1 MKYLLL
7 SLFTL
12 FLAIAIGSV
21 VVKDS
26 GYMVLSILGWKIE
39 TSAIL
44 FFIVIFLFFILVY
57 FLIRSLVRALQLPKD
72 IRIWKENKKQYLSE
86 KYISDGLVDMTD
98 GNWKEAESKFCKA
111 ASNSKNPYIMYLYA
125 ARTAEKM
132 SALKKRD
139 KYLRLAHTH
148 NSDAALTIGLT
159 QAELQLNQGQTVQ
172 AIAILNNLQEKW
184 PDQIRI
190 KQLLLEAYTFLN
202 DWQAVIEL
210 LCSIEKNNSYTH
222 DVIEDKKINA
232 YVGLLKD
239 AGISKD
245 KKKLNKLWGEI
256 PRKFKHKHH
265 LIEAYI
271 SERLKFEDTID
282 CEVLLKDAIKRQ
294 WDRKLVQLYG
304 LVIAKDLDKQL
315 HTAESWLGTYAN
327 DPVLLLA
334 LGRICI
340 RNSLWSK
347 AKEYLQKSVD
357 IQKSSDTFFQFA
369 NLYQHQGDYKQA
381 AIYYEKGLTLISEE
395 K

>member
-86 KYISDGLVDMTD
+86 KYISDGLADMTD
-98 GNWKEAESKFCKA
+98 GNWKEAENKFCKA

-190 KQLLLEAYTFLN
+190 KQLLIEAYTFLN

-315 HTAESWLGTYAN
+315 HTAESWLGTYGN

-347 AKEYLQKSVD
+347 AKEYLQKSID

-369 NLYQHQGDYKQA
+369 NLYQQQGDYKKA
-381 AIYYEKGLTLISEE
+381 VIYYEKGLALVS

>member
-44 FFIVIFLFFILVY
+44 FFIVIFLFFLLVY

-72 IRIWKENKKQYLSE
+72 IRIWKENKKLYLSE

-98 GNWKEAESKFCKA
+98 GNWKEAENKFCKA

-190 KQLLLEAYTFLN
+190 KQLLIEAYTFLN

-222 DVIEDKKINA
+222 DFIEDKKINA

-271 SERLKFEDTID
+271 SER
-282 CEVLLKDAIKRQ
+282 
-294 WDRKLVQLYG
+294 
-304 LVIAKDLDKQL
+304 
-315 HTAESWLGTYAN
+315 
-327 DPVLLLA
+327 
-334 LGRICI
+334 
-340 RNSLWSK
+340 
-347 AKEYLQKSVD
+347 
-357 IQKSSDTFFQFA
+357 
-369 NLYQHQGDYKQA
+369 
-381 AIYYEKGLTLISEE
+381 
-395 K
+395 

>member
-86 KYISDGLVDMTD
+86 KYISDGLADMTD
-98 GNWKEAESKFCKA
+98 GNWKEAENKFCKA

-347 AKEYLQKSVD
+347 AKEYLQKSIN
-357 IQKSSDTFFQFA
+357 IQESSDTFFQFA
-369 NLYQHQGDYKQA
+369 NLYQQQGDYKQA
-381 AIYYEKGLTLISEE
+381 VIYYEKGLALISKEN
-395 K
+395 

>member
-98 GNWKEAESKFCKA
+98 GNWKEAENKFCKA

-132 SALKKRD
+132 SVLKKRD
-139 KYLRLAHTH
+139 KYLKLALTH
-148 NSDAALTIGLT
+148 NSDAVLTIGLT

-232 YVGLLKD
+232 YAGL
-239 AGISKD
+239 
-245 KKKLNKLWGEI
+245 
-256 PRKFKHKHH
+256 
-265 LIEAYI
+265 
-271 SERLKFEDTID
+271 
-282 CEVLLKDAIKRQ
+282 
-294 WDRKLVQLYG
+294 
-304 LVIAKDLDKQL
+304 
-315 HTAESWLGTYAN
+315 
-327 DPVLLLA
+327 
-334 LGRICI
+334 
-340 RNSLWSK
+340 
-347 AKEYLQKSVD
+347 
-357 IQKSSDTFFQFA
+357 
-369 NLYQHQGDYKQA
+369 
-381 AIYYEKGLTLISEE
+381 
-395 K
+395 

>member
-12 FLAIAIGSV
+12 FLAFAIGSV

-86 KYISDGLVDMTD
+86 KYISDGVVDMTD
-98 GNWKEAESKFCKA
+98 GNWKEAENKFCKA

-347 AKEYLQKSVD
+347 AKEYLQKSIN
-357 IQKSSDTFFQFA
+357 IQESSDTFFQFA
-369 NLYQHQGDYKQA
+369 NLYQQQGDYKQA
-381 AIYYEKGLTLISEE
+381 VIYYEKGLALISKEN
-395 K
+395 